1 MKRLNEFINCPYED
15 MIYNIK
21 SDSRDV
27 KPGDLFV
34 AVKGFNVDHTEY
46 IYDAIEK
53 GAVAVVTEQKMDLD
67 VPVIVVSD
75 VNKAFYEICRD
86 FYDQDKWHFD
96 LIGVTGTDGK
106 TTTATIIQNILNK
119 FQDSAYIG
127 TNGLIFQDINHP
139 VANTTPLTEF
149 LYQYLQELNEKK
161 CKYVSLEVS
170 SEALLHR
177 RVDELRFRYAILTNI
192 SEDHLNIHK
201 TIENYIQAK
210 SKLFTLIEKGGYA
223 ILNVDD
229 KHAQKIQCEVTEN
242 IVTYGI
248 NNKADFKIKNINC
261 STNGSS
267 FDIMYNQETYHI
279 ESPFIGVYNI
289 YNLTAAFIVCYLEK
303 YDIEKVIS
311 NIAKLAMIPGR
322 GEFLDFGQEYSI
334 VLDYAHTTNGIKNIL
349 DSLQR
354 LKSNRIITVIGSA
367 GGREKEKRG
376 LMGKEALEKSDL
388 VIFTMDDPR
397 CEKVSD
403 IIDDL
408 VSISKNDNYLR
419 IENREEAIAK
429 AFDMAE
435 SGDIVAILGK
445 GRDNYMAI
453 GTKKIT
459 YCDYNVIEKY
469 FQDKKFK

>member
-1 MKRLNEFINCPYED
+1 M
-15 MIYNIK
+15 
-21 SDSRDV
+21 
-27 KPGDLFV
+27 
-34 AVKGFNVDHTEY
+34 
-46 IYDAIEK
+46 
-53 GAVAVVTEQKMDLD
+53 
-67 VPVIVVSD
+67 
-75 VNKAFYEICRD
+75 
-86 FYDQDKWHFD
+86 
-96 LIGVTGTDGK
+96 
-106 TTTATIIQNILNK
+106 
-119 FQDSAYIG
+119 
-127 TNGLIFQDINHP
+127 
-139 VANTTPLTEF
+139 
-149 LYQYLQELNEKK
+149 
-161 CKYVSLEVS
+161 S